1 MEATF
6 STYTMAVMFI
16 CAVSS
21 AASFGAYLLTRNRT
35 YIFAASGF
43 FLYFFDLASIFQM
56 ENLSHGAPITL
67 EQLYG
72 IQFPYYKALLAAGM
86 LESCWLSIC
95 EYLDEKSVTLKIGP
109 GVAFLTGDLLIA
121 AALPD
126 GPIKQW
132 LFYSAREAFLAWC
145 LLFLL
150 FVSLSNRKSS
160 VEKALV
166 LRQKRFI
173 AMVAMIICCII
184 AENTFVILIWHP
196 SQATLDSMLPLYISE
211 RNFSE
216 NLLVITLGVIAVRH
230 AADALKL
237 RHVEPPTPRADNQER
252 YVALS
257 MSLFSE
263 KYGLTARERDVL
275 RGIIDGKDNQNIAS
289 DLNLVLGTV
298 KSHTHN
304 IFKKAGV
311 ATRQELLQKFWGK

>member
-1 MEATF
+1 M
-6 STYTMAVMFI
+6 
-16 CAVSS
+16 
-21 AASFGAYLLTRNRT
+21 
-35 YIFAASGF
+35 
-43 FLYFFDLASIFQM
+43 
-56 ENLSHGAPITL
+56 
-67 EQLYG
+67 
-72 IQFPYYKALLAAGM
+72 
-86 LESCWLSIC
+86 
-95 EYLDEKSVTLKIGP
+95 
-109 GVAFLTGDLLIA
+109 
-121 AALPD
+121 
-126 GPIKQW
+126 
-132 LFYSAREAFLAWC
+132 AWC